1 MEGDSA
7 PPSNTLSSVPISL
20 GVSRLNL
27 FMPNRS
33 GRLACPRARFA
44 WCEHQCLYPLYSP
57 PIFSSMSTLEAEFP
71 LYWNSMVSHLYK
83 ASLSLLLHGM
93 FVVLFI
99 LAVHILSRRKTTS
112 RRTLLVATWLMF
124 CVGNMRLALDVLATA
139 VSVRIV
145 QDNIQ
150 SSANLIAQLR
160 LLFTLQS
167 VQTGFFALNVLVAD
181 ILFLYRCYVIWGCQK
196 RVLILPGMFIAAT
209 IAASVRYFATG
220 GSSGLVTA
228 SSEPSFSAK
237 LPYILGALTNL
248 VITSFIVGKV
258 CWIRR
263 DAHIVGVYDVV
274 LTILLESGALYCL
287 SAILMAIFGT
297 PSPSFVAGAI
307 FDAIAVE
314 GVNILPMLMV
324 VRMGL
329 GYNGQDTNEPR

>member
-1 MEGDSA
+1 
-7 PPSNTLSSVPISL
+7 
-20 GVSRLNL
+20 
-27 FMPNRS
+27 
-33 GRLACPRARFA
+33 
-44 WCEHQCLYPLYSP
+44 
-57 PIFSSMSTLEAEFP
+57 MSTLKTEFP
-71 LYWNSMVSHLYK
+71 LYWNNMVSHLYK
-83 ASLSLLLHGM
+83 ASLSLLLHGI
-93 FVVLFI
+93 FLVLFM
-99 LAVHILSRRKTTS
+99 LAIHILSRRKTTS
-112 RRTLLVATWLMF
+112 RRTLLAATWLMF
-124 CVGNMRLALDVLATA
+124 WVGNTRLALDVLATA
-139 VSVRIV
+139 VSIRIV

-209 IAASVRYFATG
+209 IAASVRYFVTEG
-220 GSSGLVTA
+220 PSSLVTA
-228 SSEPSFSAK
+228 SSGPIFGPK
-237 LPYILGALTNL
+237 LPYVLGALTNL
-248 VITSFIVGKV
+248 VITSFIVGKI

-263 DAHIVGVYDVV
+263 DAHIVGANRLKQRYDVV

-324 VRMGL
+324 VRIGL
-329 GYNGQDTNEPR
+329 GHSSQETPEPR